1 MVRADKHEP
10 GAGRRATCSTTPTGT
25 PAARGGWRSSAG
37 RTPSSSTVDDAGPG
51 VPVEDRE
58 RIFERFARG
67 AGAARRSLP
76 GAGLGLAIVAE
87 TATRHGGAAWC
98 ADGPDGGARFCL
110 SLPAEGP

>member
-1 MVRADKHEP
+1 MRADKNSLERAVRNLLDNADRH
-10 GAGRRATCSTTPTGT
+10 AGGPRRVEVQRRDDAVVL
-25 PAARGGWRSSAG
+25 A
-37 RTPSSSTVDDAGPG
+37 VDDAGPG

-87 TATRHGGAAWC
+87 TAARHGGAAWV